1 MVTFSPE
8 KEGLVEKCSLET
20 VEVETVE
27 TAETAGT
34 VEN

>member
-20 VEVETVE
+20 IEVATVGTVE
-27 TAETAGT
+27 TE
-34 VEN
+34 ENCQQ